1 MEYSAV
7 YFCNGIYYVDE
18 DNDANNGDI
27 KIVGKLSYDTANI
40 IVEKMNKG
48 IMI

>member
-1 MEYSAV
+1 MGYSAV

-18 DNDANNGDI
+18 DNDAKNGDI

>member
-18 DNDANNGDI
+18 DNDTKNGDI
-27 KIVGKLSYDTANI
+27 KIVDKLSYDTANSI
-40 IVEKMNKG
+40 AEKMNKG
-48 IMI
+48 MI